1 MMRKVPLGPVALE
14 QRLPLLR
21 ALACLG
27 SDHGPQLSTSKEKLA
42 GVLPLEEEEGGE
54 H

>member
-1 MMRKVPLGPVALE
+1 MVRKVPLGPVALE

-21 ALACLG
+21 AVACLG
-27 SDHGPQLSTSKEKLA
+27 SDHGPQLPTSSKEKLA
-42 GVLPLEEEEGGE
+42 GVLPLEEGEE